1 MSCKYCGFSGTNEQ
15 MIDHA
20 GEMCGAF
27 DPPEHVLELAAKD
40 AQIKKLK
47 DALAAM
53 VEAYGPVHDDELSAA
68 EIEARDH
75 GEYVLWELNKKQL
88 EGER

>member
-1 MSCKYCGFSGTNEQ
+1 MSNQLINYYADDPECDGFGLSELAD
-15 MIDHA
+15 IA
-20 GEMCGAF
+20 GS
-27 DPPEHVLELAAKD
+27 ELAAKD

-53 VEAYGPVHDDELSAA
+53 VEAYGPVHDDELSPA

-75 GEYVLWELNKKQL
+75 GEYVLWELGKQQL